1 LQWPFLSS
9 KLPKKEKEKM
19 FALCRRIGYSVIDSN
34 EIDDVYNAVK
44 LTNTASYM
52 KNPETPKNGAGGF
65 IFCTDTE
72 LEEIKDELKIRDG
85 SGSSLAF
92 SLRNVQHL
100 LKDQEDFVT
109 KNFIHFETE
118 KFKMNNEKFGSWDG
132 GRFDENTLHVLK
144 DDFKLQLIKDGML

>member
-1 LQWPFLSS
+1 
-9 KLPKKEKEKM
+9 M
-19 FALCRRIGYSVIDSN
+19 FALCRRIGYSVINSN

-52 KNPETPKNGAGGF
+52 KNPETPKKGGGGF
-65 IFCTDTE
+65 VFCEDQE
-72 LEEIKDELKIRDG
+72 LYKIKQNLKICDG

-100 LKDQEDFVT
+100 LKDHEDFVT
-109 KNFIHFETE
+109 KNFIYFE
-118 KFKMNNEKFGSWDG
+118 NEKFGCWDLS
-132 GRFDENTLHVLK
+132 GRTRRASSQEYNMNVLK

>member
-1 LQWPFLSS
+1 
-9 KLPKKEKEKM
+9 M
-19 FALCRRIGYSVIDSN
+19 FALCRRIGYSVINSN

-52 KNPETPKNGAGGF
+52 KDPETPKKGGGGF
-65 IFCTDTE
+65 VFCEDQE
-72 LEEIKDELKIRDG
+72 LYKIKDELKICDG

-100 LKDQEDFVT
+100 LKDHEDFVT

-118 KFKMNNEKFGSWDG
+118 KFKMNNEKFGS